1 MKNIMV
7 ILVVALISFL
17 ATAFCFWLLTLL
29 LPIFGVTLAFSWGKA
44 LAFWVILI
52 IIRALLKSTVK
63 VETK

>member
-1 MKNIMV
+1 MK
-7 ILVVALISFL
+7 ILIVLLIALVSFL

-29 LPIFGVTLAFSWGKA
+29 LPVFGIALTFSWGKA